1 MKRKGNLS
9 PVLSHWASSH
19 TLPATKGM
27 QSMFRTALGRGPRG
41 GPRTAAAHS
50 RCSVNTCRLYGAAFL
65 LHCPSPQGS
74 HGLKRHRN
82 SQTRSFNQA
91 RLSSHL
97 GHGRTFPA
105 GLLGPLYSS
114 PPVSSLPLVP
124 PASPTKRKHPP
135 CLPMLD
141 LFRRQAKFTAILA
154 CRNAKPSSSNS
165 PAGKPPEPPSCCPIC
180 SDSSGARPVLHPPPK
195 SPHPA
200 GCSSPPL
207 HACSVP
213 LGPFCW
219 LPPHTA
225 QSLLPGA
232 FSEGLQLTQ
241 SCTLTVFGT
250 QLPPSH
256 FILL

>member
-1 MKRKGNLS
+1 MFCFFLNCTKRLIWLIHLTDVTDWWSKLYDRHRRIHRILVRYNPSQNTKMKRKGNLS

-91 RLSSHL
+91 WLSSHL

-124 PASPTKRKHPP
+124 PQFQAYQN
-135 CLPMLD
+135 LD
-141 LFRRQAKFTAILA
+141 WNTTGY
-154 CRNAKPSSSNS
+154 SGS
-165 PAGKPPEPPSCCPIC
+165 PA
-180 SDSSGARPVLHPPPK
+180 
-195 SPHPA
+195 
-200 GCSSPPL
+200 
-207 HACSVP
+207 
-213 LGPFCW
+213 CW
-219 LPPHTA
+219 L
-225 QSLLPGA
+225 
-232 FSEGLQLTQ
+232 
-241 SCTLTVFGT
+241 
-250 QLPPSH
+250 
-256 FILL
+256 